1 MRRIACFLDIE
12 PDERVWP
19 SLVEAAGFSAMR
31 AAGDQLMPEY
41 KNRFVDGDRHH
52 FFNKGTNGRWRDVFA
67 EEDLAL
73 YEMKVREKFSSDLA
87 AWLSSGRLATGEP

>member
-1 MRRIACFLDIE
+1 MSEISSVIDFN
-12 PDERVWP
+12 RVVK
-19 SLVEAAGFSAMR
+19 SNLSQQSDVLEKLLVELWR
-31 AAGDQLMPEY
+31 AIEITG
-41 KNRFVDGDRHH
+41 NNRHH

>member
-1 MRRIACFLDIE
+1 MPAIE
-12 PDERVWP
+12 PDKRVWP

-41 KNRFVDGDRHH
+41 KNRFH

-67 EEDLAL
+67 HEDLAL